1 MKKFNATS
9 KLGDIVAEFPKASEL
24 FKQYKIDF
32 CCGGNRPLKE
42 AIEEA
47 NLNEQFI
54 LEKLNELYAEY
65 TNKNEKDRNWQ
76 EAPLGELVEHIL
88 NKHHA
93 FMWAELPNI
102 SELTTKILRVHGT
115 HHPELFKVHKLFHML
130 KMELES
136 HLTKEEEIQYPAISK
151 FEKSGNKDDLKE
163 AVRIIKELEDE
174 HTGAGDILK
183 ELRVITN
190 DYAVPA
196 DGCTT
201 YRLTYDK
208 LREME
213 SDLFQHIHLENIIL
227 FPRLFEMEKK
237 G

>member
-201 YRLTYDK
+201 YRLTYDNSGNGVDSSTYIWK
-208 LREME
+208 TY
-213 SDLFQHIHLENIIL
+213 SVSKA
-227 FPRLFEMEKK
+227 FEMEKK